1 MSWAERVIRDMR
13 NKRLDDEVLI
23 ALQAI
28 GGCTAYHLS
37 HHVTADR
44 PTISKSLQRMK
55 RKGVV
60 KNNGAYW
67 EWSCPPAVK

>member
-1 MSWAERVIRDMR
+1 MTWAERVLLQRR
-13 NKRLDDEVLI
+13 NKIFDDEVLI

-37 HHVTADR
+37 HHVDGGR
-44 PTISKSLQRMK
+44 PAISKSLQRMK
-55 RKGVV
+55 RKGIV

-67 EWSCPPAVK
+67 EWNCPPKAQ